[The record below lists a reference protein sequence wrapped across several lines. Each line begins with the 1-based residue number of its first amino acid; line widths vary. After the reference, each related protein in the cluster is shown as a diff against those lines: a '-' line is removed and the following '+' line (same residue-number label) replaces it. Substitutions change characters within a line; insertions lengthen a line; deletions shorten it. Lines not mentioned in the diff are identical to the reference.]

1 MLKAEIILAS
11 LVLLCGQAVLW
22 RRRDN
27 IPAYL
32 QAGLFFASIL
42 VPILGTTI
50 VDDSDP
56 SIVALYAR
64 ILMLGAAAYMA
75 GLLYGGL
82 IGGRQRL
89 PHVTFSRPFG
99 RAVPALI
106 VRRSRL
112 IAVAAVTA
120 LALSFALLGYVPF
133 LAADRVGAKYGTGVY
148 RAGLERG
155 ALFFH
160 LALRLGSLI
169 LPVVLVLVMRRRRG
183 IDVLLAGA
191 LGVGLILTLSR
202 GSALLGPVVF
212 LIAVLVG
219 RRWRAWQILA
229 LVCLFFVSATLVNE
243 VVRITSPVASAS
255 FSTRVAAS
263 APDLSDHLGFL
274 NGFQVTG
281 AEHVG
286 LKNIVA
292 GLSLNKGEY
301 NPSSYALRI
310 RTGLLDRSE
319 FASGGLRLP
328 APLWGYAALG
338 YLGVVLWS
346 FATGVFTGWG
356 TVLVR
361 RLVTPVLGRPGQAL
375 NLVLGWLFF
384 SGTFAVAS
392 EFYFPER
399 VEIVSV
405 GLVLAL
411 CWSRTAPVD
420 HGRDPAPEAGSEAP
434 APLPS

>member
-42 VPILGTTI
+42 VPVLGTTI
-50 VDDSDP
+50 IDASDP
-56 SIVALYAR
+56 EVVALYAR
-64 ILMLGAAAYMA
+64 ILMVGAVAYMG

-82 IGGRQRL
+82 IGDRQRL
-89 PHVTFSRPFG
+89 PQVTFSRPFD
-99 RAVPALI
+99 ATVPYLLA
-106 VRRSRL
+106 RRTRL
-112 IAVAAVTA
+112 IAVAAVG
-120 LALSFALLGYVPF
+120 LLGLSFLLLGYVPYF
-133 LAADRVGAKYGTGVY
+133 AADRVGAKYGTGVY
-148 RAGLERG
+148 REGLARG
-155 ALFFH
+155 ALVFH
-160 LALRLGSLI
+160 LALRLGSI
-169 LPVVLVLVMRRRRG
+169 IFPVVLVLLMRRRRLA
-183 IDVLLAGA
+183 DMVLSGA
-191 LGVGLILTLSR
+191 LGIGLILTLSR
-202 GSALLGPVVF
+202 GSALLGPLVF
-212 LIAVLVG
+212 LIAMLVG
-219 RRWRAWQILA
+219 RRWKAWQILA
-229 LVCLFFVSATLVNE
+229 LVCTFYASATLVNE
-243 VVRITSPVASAS
+243 LVRVSSPVASAS

-281 AEHVG
+281 SQQVG
-286 LKNIVA
+286 LRTILA

-310 RTGLLDRSE
+310 RTGLVDTGE

-328 APLWGYAALG
+328 APVWGYASLG

-346 FATGVFTGWG
+346 FTTGVFIGWG

-361 RLVTPVLGRPGQAL
+361 RLVTPIQGRSGQAL
-375 NLVLGWLFF
+375 NLILAWLFF
-384 SGTFAVAS
+384 SGTFAVLS

-411 CWSRTAPVD
+411 CWSRTA
-420 HGRDPAPEAGSEAP
+420 RFRSDPAAEPEAGVQAP
-434 APLPS
+434 GGVLA

>member
-27 IPAYL
+27 VPAYL
-32 QAGLFFASIL
+32 QAGLFFASVL
-42 VPILGTTI
+42 VPVLGTTI
-50 VDDSDP
+50 IDGSDP
-56 SIVALYAR
+56 AVVALYAR
-64 ILMLGAAAYMA
+64 ILMLGAATYMA

-82 IGGRQRL
+82 IGSRQRL
-89 PHVTFSRPFG
+89 PHVTFGRPFG
-99 RAVPALI
+99 DAVPALI
-106 VRRSRL
+106 VRRSRV
-112 IAVAAVTA
+112 IAIGAIAA
-120 LALSFALLGYVPF
+120 LALSFLLLGYVPF

-155 ALFFH
+155 AFVFH

-169 LPVVLVLVMRRRRG
+169 LPVVLVMVMRRRRG
-183 IDVLLAGA
+183 LDVLIAGA
-191 LGVGLILTLSR
+191 LGVGLLLTLSR
-202 GSALLGPVVF
+202 GSALLGPLVF

-219 RRWRAWQILA
+219 WRWRAWQILA
-229 LVCLFFVSATLVNE
+229 LVCAFYVSATLVNE
-243 VVRITSPVASAS
+243 IVRVANPVASAS
-255 FSTRVAAS
+255 FSVRVAAS

-274 NGFQVTG
+274 NGYRVSGSRQ
-281 AEHVG
+281 VG
-286 LKNIVA
+286 LRTILA

-310 RTGLLDRSE
+310 RTGLVDTSE

-328 APLWGYAALG
+328 AAVWGYASLG
-338 YLGVVLWS
+338 YLGVGLWS
-346 FATGVFTGWG
+346 FASGVFTGWG

-361 RLVTPVLGRPGQAL
+361 RLVTPSYGRPGQAL
-375 NLVLGWLFF
+375 NLVLGWLFLT
-384 SGTFAVAS
+384 GTFGVVS

-405 GLVLAL
+405 ALVLAL
-411 CWSRTAPVD
+411 CWRRTAPVD
-420 HGRDPAPEAGSEAP
+420 TGPEGEPSTDAEAP
-434 APLPS
+434 ASVPA